1 MPKIIINGKE
11 IEFEK
16 GMTVLQACEL
26 ADVEIP
32 RFCYHEKLSI
42 AGNCRM
48 CLVELEKS
56 PKPIASC
63 AMPAAEGMNI
73 KTNTHLVEKARKGVM
88 EFLLANH
95 PLDCPVCDQGGECDL
110 QDQSMYYGVD
120 KSRFIEN
127 KRQVKEKYMG
137 PLIKTQMTRCIHCTR
152 CVRFAT
158 EVAGVPEIG
167 AIGRGENM
175 EITTYLE
182 KAMESELSAN
192 VIDLCPVGA
201 LTSKPYAFEARPWE
215 LKKTESIDVMD
226 AVGSNIRIDTY
237 NWEVKRILPR
247 LNNDINE
254 EWISDKTR
262 YSCDGLLKQRL
273 DVPYIKKDNKLQ
285 KSNWDEAITLLADKI
300 QSINPNEIGGHIGDM
315 VNMENALSFKKLF
328 AILKSKNLEFREK
341 KFYINSS
348 EKINYIFNSSI
359 KGIEESDLILLIGSN
374 PRHEATMLNARIR
387 KTFVKKRI
395 PIFSIGDPG
404 ELTYDYTVI
413 GNTTDDLKK
422 ILDNEHEF
430 SKKLSSSNKP
440 IIIIGESA
448 LELESGKYIVEEVK
462 NFLKNNNFIS
472 KEWNA
477 FNFLAQNASTV
488 GLIDLK
494 VLSKEDEEKNSFF
507 EKLNKN
513 QFKLLYL
520 LGSDNLDIKKDNEFI
535 VYQGSHGDRG
545 AEIADL
551 VLPSAAFTEQNG
563 LFENLEGRVQ
573 ESKKASYPI
582 GEALEDWKIF
592 NLILKKLGKFNDLSK
607 FDSLRKEV
615 LNLIPNFTK
624 LNELPNFEEAQEV
637 NTSSE
642 FISESVNIKNLDYFY
657 TNSISRASKTMSE
670 CRQIKQK
677 LKKQEHKYMIE
688 YLQILGQEVYKIVFL
703 LVPILVS
710 VAMIVWLDRRV
721 WGLVQKRRGPNVV
734 GPFGLFQ
741 TLADALKYIFK
752 EIIIP
757 ASANKVVFIL
767 APIVTMTLA
776 LVAWAVIPMS
786 EELVLSDINVGI
798 LYLFAVSSLGVY
810 GIIMGGWASNSKYPF
825 LGAIR
830 SAAQMVSYEVSI
842 GIIIIN
848 VLLCVGSLNL
858 NDIVIAQKNL
868 WYVIPLFPMFVIFFI
883 SALAETNRP
892 PFDLPEAEAELV
904 AGYQTEYSGMM
915 YAMFWLGE
923 YANILLMCA
932 MGSILFLGGWLP
944 IMDVYPLNIIPAPI
958 WMISKILFLFL
969 LFALIKAIVP
979 RYRYDQLMRLGWKI
993 FLPFSLI
1000 YLVFTASF
1008 LFYFDKLPK
1017 VNF

>member
-1 MPKIIINGKE
+1 MPKITINGKE
-11 IEFEK
+11 IEFEN

-48 CLVELEKS
+48 CLVEMEKS

-73 KTNTHLVEKARKGVM
+73 KTNTAFVEKARKGVM

-226 AVGSNIRIDTY
+226 AVGSNIRVDTY

-273 DVPYIKKDNKLQ
+273 DVPYIKKNNKFQ
-285 KSNWDEAITLLADKI
+285 KSSWDEAIELLVNKI
-300 QSINPNEIGGHIGDM
+300 KSCEPHEIGGHIGDL
-315 VNMENALSFKKLF
+315 VNLENSLGFKKLF
-328 AILKSKNLEFREK
+328 SALKVKDLEFRERE
-341 KFYINSS
+341 FYINSS
-348 EKINYIFNSSI
+348 EKINYLFNSSI
-359 KGIEESDLILLIGSN
+359 KGIEQSDLILLIGTN

-387 KTFVKKRI
+387 KIFAQKRI

-404 ELTYDYTVI
+404 DLTYEYTKI
-413 GNTTDDLKK
+413 GNKTDDLKD
-422 ILDNEHEF
+422 IINEKGEF
-430 SKKLSSSNKP
+430 YNKLSSAKKP

-448 LELESGKYIVEEVK
+448 LELKSGKFILEELK
-462 NFLKNNNFIS
+462 NFLIKKSLIT

-477 FNFLAQNASTV
+477 LNFLPQNASTV

-494 VLSKEDEEKNSFF
+494 ILSKEQEKESSFF
-507 EKLNKN
+507 KKLKDNK
-513 QFKLLYL
+513 FKLIYL
-520 LGSDNLDIKKDNEFI
+520 LGSDNLELKKNQEFI
-535 VYQGSHGDRG
+535 IYQGSHGDKG

-551 VLPSAAFTEQNG
+551 VLPSAAYTEQNG
-563 LFENLEGRVQ
+563 LYENLEGRVQ
-573 ESKKASYPI
+573 ECKKASYPI

-592 NLILKKLGKFNDLSK
+592 NLIIKKTGMSHDLLNFEK
-607 FDSLRKEV
+607 LRKEV

-624 LNELPNFEEAQEV
+624 LNNLPSFNESKINQNKSDFF
-637 NTSSE
+637 SE
-642 FISESVNIKNLDYFY
+642 QIDIKEIDYFY
-657 TNSISRASKTMSE
+657 SNSISRASKTMSE
-670 CRQIKQK
+670 CRQIKQN
-677 LKKQEHKYMIE
+677 LKKT
-688 YLQILGQEVYKIVFL
+688 G
-703 LVPILVS
+703 
-710 VAMIVWLDRRV
+710 
-721 WGLVQKRRGPNVV
+721 
-734 GPFGLFQ
+734 
-741 TLADALKYIFK
+741 
-752 EIIIP
+752 
-757 ASANKVVFIL
+757 
-767 APIVTMTLA
+767 
-776 LVAWAVIPMS
+776 
-786 EELVLSDINVGI
+786 
-798 LYLFAVSSLGVY
+798 
-810 GIIMGGWASNSKYPF
+810 
-825 LGAIR
+825 
-830 SAAQMVSYEVSI
+830 
-842 GIIIIN
+842 
-848 VLLCVGSLNL
+848 
-858 NDIVIAQKNL
+858 
-868 WYVIPLFPMFVIFFI
+868 
-883 SALAETNRP
+883 TNNR
-892 PFDLPEAEAELV
+892 
-904 AGYQTEYSGMM
+904 
-915 YAMFWLGE
+915 
-923 YANILLMCA
+923 
-932 MGSILFLGGWLP
+932 
-944 IMDVYPLNIIPAPI
+944 
-958 WMISKILFLFL
+958 
-969 LFALIKAIVP
+969 
-979 RYRYDQLMRLGWKI
+979 
-993 FLPFSLI
+993 
-1000 YLVFTASF
+1000 
-1008 LFYFDKLPK
+1008 
-1017 VNF
+1017 

>member
-1 MPKIIINGKE
+1 MPKITINGKE
-11 IEFEK
+11 IEFEN

-48 CLVELEKS
+48 CLVEMEKS

-73 KTNTHLVEKARKGVM
+73 KTNTAFVEKARKGVM

-226 AVGSNIRIDTY
+226 AVGSNIRVDTY

-285 KSNWDEAITLLADKI
+285 KSSWDEAIELLVNKI
-300 QSINPNEIGGHIGDM
+300 KSCEPHEIGGHIGDL
-315 VNMENALSFKKLF
+315 VNLENSLGFKKLF
-328 AILKSKNLEFREK
+328 SALKVKDLEFRERE
-341 KFYINSS
+341 FYINSS
-348 EKINYIFNSSI
+348 EKINYLFNSSI
-359 KGIEESDLILLIGSN
+359 KGIEQSDLILLIGTN

-387 KTFVKKRI
+387 KIFAQKRI

-404 ELTYDYTVI
+404 DLTYEYTKI
-413 GNTTDDLKK
+413 GNKTDDLKD
-422 ILDNEHEF
+422 IINEKGEF
-430 SKKLSSSNKP
+430 YNKLSSAKKP

-448 LELESGKYIVEEVK
+448 LELKSGKFILEELK
-462 NFLKNNNFIS
+462 NFLIKKNLIT

-477 FNFLAQNASTV
+477 LNFLPQNASTV

-494 VLSKEDEEKNSFF
+494 ILSKEQEKESSFF
-507 EKLNKN
+507 KKLKDNK
-513 QFKLLYL
+513 FKLIYL
-520 LGSDNLDIKKDNEFI
+520 LGSDNLELKKNQEFI
-535 VYQGSHGDRG
+535 IYQGSHGDKG

-551 VLPSAAFTEQNG
+551 VLPSAAYTEQNG
-563 LFENLEGRVQ
+563 LYENLEGRVQ
-573 ESKKASYPI
+573 ECKKASYPI

-592 NLILKKLGKFNDLSK
+592 NLIIKKTGMGHDLLNFEK
-607 FDSLRKEV
+607 LRKEV

-624 LNELPNFEEAQEV
+624 LNNLPSFNESKINQNKSDFF
-637 NTSSE
+637 SE
-642 FISESVNIKNLDYFY
+642 QIDIKELDYFY
-657 TNSISRASKTMSE
+657 SNSISRASKTMSE
-670 CRQIKQK
+670 CRQIKQN
-677 LKKQEHKYMIE
+677 LKKT
-688 YLQILGQEVYKIVFL
+688 G
-703 LVPILVS
+703 
-710 VAMIVWLDRRV
+710 
-721 WGLVQKRRGPNVV
+721 
-734 GPFGLFQ
+734 
-741 TLADALKYIFK
+741 
-752 EIIIP
+752 
-757 ASANKVVFIL
+757 
-767 APIVTMTLA
+767 
-776 LVAWAVIPMS
+776 
-786 EELVLSDINVGI
+786 
-798 LYLFAVSSLGVY
+798 
-810 GIIMGGWASNSKYPF
+810 
-825 LGAIR
+825 
-830 SAAQMVSYEVSI
+830 
-842 GIIIIN
+842 
-848 VLLCVGSLNL
+848 
-858 NDIVIAQKNL
+858 
-868 WYVIPLFPMFVIFFI
+868 
-883 SALAETNRP
+883 TNNR
-892 PFDLPEAEAELV
+892 
-904 AGYQTEYSGMM
+904 
-915 YAMFWLGE
+915 
-923 YANILLMCA
+923 
-932 MGSILFLGGWLP
+932 
-944 IMDVYPLNIIPAPI
+944 
-958 WMISKILFLFL
+958 
-969 LFALIKAIVP
+969 
-979 RYRYDQLMRLGWKI
+979 
-993 FLPFSLI
+993 
-1000 YLVFTASF
+1000 
-1008 LFYFDKLPK
+1008 
-1017 VNF
+1017 